1 VVRQHPGDLV
11 LILGGAYHFVV
22 NEGPNVAGAINY
34 AQQNWRSPSFYR
46 SCGDEACSCREKNG
60 CKFDW
65 MPGKKQLTLGKKS
78 RVLDLTEQ
86 TPTQS
91 VENYK
96 ANGQKI
102 PRTRPRQEET
112 LAHKFGI
119 SFSHSP
125 TLFFVIC
132 QGSL

>member
-1 VVRQHPGDLV
+1 V

-22 NEGPNVAGAINY
+22 NEGPNVAEAINY
-34 AQQNWRSPSFYR
+34 AQENWRFPSFYR
-46 SCGDEACSCREKNG
+46 GCGDEAYRSCRKKDG
-60 CKFDW
+60 CKFDR

-91 VENYK
+91 VENHK
-96 ANGQKI
+96 ANGQKN
-102 PRTRPRQEET
+102 PRTRPGQEET

-119 SFSHSP
+119 SFFSHSP